1 MISVSDST
9 TTNCIVY
16 IVFKWLD
23 LAVDAC
29 YYSVTLQLP
38 AG

>member
-1 MISVSDST
+1 MTSVSNPT
-9 TTNCIVY
+9 HNCIMY
-16 IVFKWLD
+16 IVFKRLV

-29 YYSVTLQLP
+29 YYSVTLLLP